1 MSEIVTL
8 LLLGLGSGSLVA
20 LSALGLVV
28 TYRSSGVVNFA
39 VGGVSMASA
48 YLLWELT
55 REAGWPPLAA
65 GFLGILLGA
74 VLGVVTYVLVMVL
87 PRANSTLTR
96 VIGTLAVLLV
106 IQAVVQLRYGP
117 DARTVGELL
126 PGGSVTPVSGV
137 TLPVSRIVLFGVA
150 VALALTLGAVYTRT
164 SFGVATTAVSE
175 RPRTLAALGWRI
187 GMLRAGNWAVG
198 GALAGASGV
207 LLAPL
212 TGASLGNAQA
222 LTVTVL
228 AAAIVG
234 GLRSFPLTLVGGM
247 VIGMLQ
253 SVLSIHDLGVSGL
266 ADAVPFVAIIG
277 VITVR
282 GRSLPLR
289 SFVGERLP
297 LVGSGRIS
305 LPGLAVA
312 VVVPVVLIGRVLNEE
327 WTAALTTTLLA
338 AIPLLSLTLLLGYA
352 GQLSLT
358 QVTLSGVG
366 GLIAAKLAGEAGWP
380 FPVVVLVA
388 MLGTVPVGLVVG
400 LPSARTRGI
409 SLAVATLGLAAAI
422 QALVFNNESLTGG
435 GAGIPL
441 SADGSVLVFGVPFDT
456 LLHPDRFAYLVLGF
470 VVVLAVLVANLRRGA
485 TGRRMIAVRNN
496 ERAAAGLGVNVVG
509 TKLWAFGLA
518 AAISGLGGALAAY
531 SVPVALFSGYPALAN
546 VAAVGYGVVG
556 GAGSVLGAV
565 FGSTLQPSGVGS
577 ALFDSLF
584 GLGPVTMALVG
595 GLLLLITIVFSPDGM
610 ATATARAVG
619 SLRRRIPLQL
629 PARARKKQSA
639 ELHEPGTPTTAHRV
653 RPAALHV
660 RSVQVAFGAVRA
672 VDGVELHVEPGE
684 VVGVVGANGA
694 GKTTLIDAIT
704 GFVPSAGAIELGG
717 QPLSAVSAY
726 GRARAGI
733 ARSWQSLEL
742 IEDLTVLENLR
753 VGSDARTWW
762 SPLADM
768 VRPKRGEPTAAVRRA
783 VDVLDLGGHLGDMPG
798 ELSTG
803 KRKLVALARAVAGEP
818 SVLLLDEPCS
828 GLDHHEREEVGKVV
842 RSLAEEWGMAVLLI
856 EHDVHLVRRVCDRIV
871 ALDFGRVIAEGTPD
885 HVLSEPAVMAA
896 YLGDVPEPTA
906 EEVSS

>member
-1 MSEIVTL
+1 MAEIVTL

-28 TYRSSGVVNFA
+28 TYRSSGVIDFA
-39 VGGVSMASA
+39 VGGVSMAAA

-65 GFLGILLGA
+65 GFLGVVLGA

-87 PRANSTLTR
+87 PRAGSTLTR

-126 PGGSVTPVSGV
+126 PAGSVALGGGVSI
-137 TLPVSRIVLFGVA
+137 PVSRIVLFGVA
-150 VALALTLGAVYTRT
+150 VALALALGAIYSRT
-164 SFGVATTAVSE
+164 TFGIATTAVSE

-198 GALAGASGV
+198 GALAGLSGV

-212 TGASLGNAQA
+212 TGASLTNAQS

-228 AAAIVG
+228 AAALIG
-234 GLRSFPLTLVGGM
+234 GLRSFPLTLIGGM

-253 SVLSIHDLGVSGL
+253 SLLSIHDLGVSGL

-277 VITVR
+277 VIALR
-282 GRSLPLR
+282 GRALPLR
-289 SFVGERLP
+289 SFVGEQLS

-305 LPGLAVA
+305 LPRLAAA
-312 VVVPVVLIGRVLNEE
+312 VVALVVLIGWVLNDQ
-327 WTAALTTTLLA
+327 WTAAVTTTLLA
-338 AIPLLSLTLLLGYA
+338 AVPLLSLTLLLGYA

-380 FPVVVLVA
+380 FPAVVLVA

-409 SLAVATLGLAAAI
+409 SLAVATLGLAAAV
-422 QALVFNNESLTGG
+422 QALVFANDSLTGG

-441 SADGSVLVFGVPFDT
+441 SDDGSVLVFGVPFDT
-456 LLHPDRFAYLVLGF
+456 LLYPRRFAFLVLGF
-470 VVVLAVLVANLRRGA
+470 VVVLAVLVANLRRSA

-509 TKLWAFGLA
+509 TKLWAFGMA
-518 AAISGLGGALAAY
+518 AAIAGLGGALVAY
-531 SVPVALFSGYPALAN
+531 STSVALFSGYPALAN
-546 VAAVGYGVVG
+546 VGAVGYSVVG
-556 GAGSVLGAV
+556 GAGSVLGAL

-577 ALFDSLF
+577 ALFDSAF
-584 GLGPVTMALVG
+584 GMGAVTMALIG
-595 GLLLLITIVFSPDGM
+595 GLLLLLTIVFSPDGM
-610 ATATARAVG
+610 ATATTQAVN
-619 SLRRRIPLQL
+619 SLRRRIPVR
-629 PARARKKQSA
+629 PPGAARRPPP
-639 ELHEPGTPTTAHRV
+639 ELREPDEPTAAHRV
-653 RPAALHV
+653 RPAALDV
-660 RSVQVAFGAVRA
+660 QSVQVTFGTVRA
-672 VDGVELHVEPGE
+672 VDGVDLHVAPGE

-704 GFVPSAGAIELGG
+704 GFVPSTGTIELGNR
-717 QPLSAVSAY
+717 PLSAISAY

-753 VGSDARTWW
+753 IGSDARTWR
-762 SPLADM
+762 SVLVDL
-768 VRPKRGEPTAAVRRA
+768 VRPGRGEPAAAIRRA
-783 VDVLDLGGHLGDMPG
+783 VHALELGDHLGDMPR

-803 KRKLVALARAVAGEP
+803 KRKLVALARAMAGEP

-828 GLDHHEREEVGKVV
+828 GLDQHEREEVGKVV
-842 RSLAEEWGMAVLLI
+842 RSLAEDWGMAVLLI

-885 HVLSEPAVMAA
+885 RVLSERAVMAA